1 MTISA
6 RAVGSHPVTPCA
18 IGLRAIMGLI
28 VLLTLAARP
37 VLAQEQA
44 EALFLQALADA
55 DQAARLADGPQRD
68 QLLADAA
75 DRLQT
80 LLGDTPDLAL
90 PRLELARVRFL
101 QGQDQLARIHFT
113 RVLAESDPPPPVA
126 ANIERYLAALHA
138 RRKWRGAYGL
148 SITTDTNINT
158 QSEHRTV
165 TIEQFCLSGFGSQ
178 EICINQPTVTTP
190 PRVAGT
196 GVRLWATGTYQ
207 HPLDDATQLHL
218 GGRIDRTDHE
228 GSAFDR
234 MTLSAHVGPHWQ
246 HGPHSD
252 TRLLAVVAR
261 TYEANRPVSRDLGAR
276 LEVRHPLDPMTGV
289 VIHLAHLERRHD
301 NSPTLD
307 GPLTDL
313 TVSLNRVLGPTLRGT
328 LAVSGFRQ
336 RPDASIADR
345 KTGRS
350 LDVGL
355 AAVLPTGL
363 GLDGTLSLAR
373 TDYDD
378 TTPFVAGGAQRA
390 DTTRTARLRITHRDA
405 QWMGFVPDVTITHT
419 KRTSNDIRGGY
430 RRTSLGLNLVRSF

>member
-6 RAVGSHPVTPCA
+6 RAVGNHPVTHCA
-18 IGLRAIMGLI
+18 ISLRAIMGLI
-28 VLLTLAARP
+28 VLLALAAYP

-55 DQAARLADGPQRD
+55 DQATRLADGPQRD
-68 QLLADAA
+68 RLLTDAA
-75 DRLQT
+75 TGLQT
-80 LLGDTPDLAL
+80 LLADNPDLAL

-101 QGQDQLARIHFT
+101 QGQDRLARIHFT
-113 RVLAESDPPPPVA
+113 QVLAESDPPPPVA
-126 ANIERYLAALHA
+126 ANIERYLATLHA

-165 TIEQFCLSGFGSQ
+165 TIDQFCFWGFG
-178 EICINQPTVTTP
+178 CIKQPTVTIP

-218 GGRIDRTDHE
+218 GGRIDRTE
-228 GSAFDR
+228 YAGSAFDR
-234 MTLSAHVGPHWQ
+234 MTLSAYAGPHWQ
-246 HGPHSD
+246 FGPRTD
-252 TRLLAVVAR
+252 TRLLAVATR
-261 TYEANRPVSRDLGAR
+261 AYEANRPVSRDLGAR